1 MQNIDPV
8 VIKETKYIALWTVI
22 LSVLMQAVFL
32 IVGYFMSD
40 YAWNWTVLA
49 GNLLGGV
56 AVVANF
62 FGMALGVQRAME
74 KEPDDAK
81 KSMKASS
88 SARMLALFVVAVLG
102 VVLDCF
108 NTLAV
113 LIPLLFPRL
122 AIAIRP
128 LWDRKTQ
135 TKEGE
140 NEG

>member
-1 MQNIDPV
+1 MQNIDPI

-32 IVGYFMSD
+32 VVGYFLPD
-40 YAWNWTVLA
+40 YAWSWRVLT
-49 GNLLGGV
+49 GNLLGGA

-74 KEPDDAK
+74 KDPDDAK
-81 KSMKASS
+81 KGMKASS
-88 SARMLALFVVAVLG
+88 SARLLALFVLP
-102 VVLDCF
+102 CF
-108 NTLAV
+108 DSLAV
-113 LIPLLFPRL
+113 LIPLLVPRI

-128 LWDRKTQ
+128 LWDRKNQ
-135 TKEGE
+135 EKEGE

>member
-8 VIKETKYIALWTVI
+8 VIKETNYIALWTVI

-32 IVGYFMSD
+32 IVGYFLPD
-40 YAWNWTVLA
+40 YSWNWTVLT
-49 GNLLGGV
+49 GNLLGGA

-62 FGMALGVQRAME
+62 FGMALGVQRALE
-74 KEPDDAK
+74 KDPDDAK

-88 SARMLALFVVAVLG
+88 SGRMLGLFIVAVIG
-102 VVLDCF
+102 VVLPCF
-108 NTLAV
+108 DTLAV
-113 LIPLLFPRL
+113 LIPLLFPRI

-135 TKEGE
+135 VKEGE

>member
-1 MQNIDPV
+1 MQNIDPI

-32 IVGYFMSD
+32 IVGYFLPD
-40 YAWNWTVLA
+40 YAWNWRVLT
-49 GNLLGGV
+49 GNLLGGA

-74 KEPDDAK
+74 KDPDDAK

-88 SARMLALFVVAVLG
+88 SGRMLALFIVAVIG
-102 VVLDCF
+102 VVLPCF
-108 NTLAV
+108 DTLAV
-113 LIPLLFPRL
+113 LIPLLFPRV

-135 TKEGE
+135 VKEGE